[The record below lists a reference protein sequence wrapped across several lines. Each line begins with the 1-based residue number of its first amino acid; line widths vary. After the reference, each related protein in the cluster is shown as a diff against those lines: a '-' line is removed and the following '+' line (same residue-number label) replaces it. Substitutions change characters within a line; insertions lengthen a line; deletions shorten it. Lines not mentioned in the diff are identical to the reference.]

1 MAKRYDQYCA
11 IAHALELVGERWS
24 LLIVRELL
32 TGPKRYTDLSGSL
45 PRIGTNV
52 LAARL
57 KDLEAGGILTKRR
70 LPPPTPAQVYEL
82 TPYGESLRPVMR
94 ELALWGIRSLGAPE
108 DDDEFAPGWLQGA
121 LDTVFA
127 PMAPD
132 GSFEFRV
139 GDEVA
144 SLVDGAARVGAV
156 GAARRRGRV
165 RQEELL
171 LPLRR
176 AALGRRDRPR
186 RSRAARAA
194 SRRGRSGPRR
204 PGRRLA
210 SAQWRSRQSGGHSS
224 LPRCQRSVRKATA
237 SAVQRGRPSSPRTST
252 LYEATRLERVSSRA
266 SATSASP
273 G

>member
-132 GSFEFRV
+132 GSFEFRI

-144 SLVDGAARVGAV
+144 SLVDGQAR
-156 GAARRRGRV
+156 
-165 RQEELL
+165 
-171 LPLRR
+171 
-176 AALGRRDRPR
+176 
-186 RSRAARAA
+186 ARAA
-194 SRRGRSGPRR
+194 EQPDVVVESDRKSFYYLFVERRWDGVTVQGDRELL
-204 PGRRLA
+204 RRLLDA
-210 SAQWRSRQSGGHSS
+210 VAPVSGA
-224 LPRCQRSVRKATA
+224 PVAA
-237 SAVQRGRPSSPRTST
+237 
-252 LYEATRLERVSSRA
+252 
-266 SATSASP
+266 
-273 G
+273 

>member
-57 KDLEAGGILTKRR
+57 KELEAGGILTKRR

-132 GSFEFRV
+132 GSFEFRI

-144 SLVDGAARVGAV
+144 SLVDGAARVGGVEQADV
-156 GAARRRGRV
+156 VVESDRKSFYYLFVERRWDGVTVHGDR
-165 RQEELL
+165 ELL
-171 LPLRR
+171 ERLLDAVAPVPGAPV
-176 AALGRRDRPR
+176 AA
-186 RSRAARAA
+186 
-194 SRRGRSGPRR
+194 
-204 PGRRLA
+204 
-210 SAQWRSRQSGGHSS
+210 
-224 LPRCQRSVRKATA
+224 
-237 SAVQRGRPSSPRTST
+237 
-252 LYEATRLERVSSRA
+252 
-266 SATSASP
+266 
-273 G
+273 

>member
-132 GSFEFRV
+132 GSFEFRI

-144 SLVDGAARVGAV
+144 SLVDGQARP
-156 GAARRRGRV
+156 GAAEQPDVLVESDRKSFYYLFVERRWDGV
-165 RQEELL
+165 TVH
-171 LPLRR
+171 
-176 AALGRRDRPR
+176 GDRD
-186 RSRAARAA
+186 
-194 SRRGRSGPRR
+194 
-204 PGRRLA
+204 
-210 SAQWRSRQSGGHSS
+210 
-224 LPRCQRSVRKATA
+224 
-237 SAVQRGRPSSPRTST
+237 
-252 LYEATRLERVSSRA
+252 RLERLLDAVA
-266 SATSASP
+266 PVP
-273 G
+273 GAPVAA

>member
-82 TPYGESLRPVMR
+82 TRYGESLRPVMR

-132 GSFEFRV
+132 GSFEFRI

-144 SLVDGAARVGAV
+144 SLVDGAARAGGVEQADVVVESGRKSFYYLFV
-156 GAARRRGRV
+156 ERRWDGVTVQGDR
-165 RQEELL
+165 ELL
-171 LPLRR
+171 ERLLDAVAPVPGAPV
-176 AALGRRDRPR
+176 AA
-186 RSRAARAA
+186 
-194 SRRGRSGPRR
+194 
-204 PGRRLA
+204 
-210 SAQWRSRQSGGHSS
+210 
-224 LPRCQRSVRKATA
+224 
-237 SAVQRGRPSSPRTST
+237 
-252 LYEATRLERVSSRA
+252 
-266 SATSASP
+266 
-273 G
+273 